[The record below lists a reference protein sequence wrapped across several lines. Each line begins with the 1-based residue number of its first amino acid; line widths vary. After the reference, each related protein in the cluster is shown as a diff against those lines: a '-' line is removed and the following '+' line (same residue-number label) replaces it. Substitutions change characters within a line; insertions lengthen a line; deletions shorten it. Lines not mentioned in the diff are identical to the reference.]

1 MERSGSPRRVAV
13 AERRAKAVRLRAAGL
28 GYEEIA
34 RQVGLKSA
42 DLARVDVHR
51 ALAALRTEPAEEMR
65 ALESE
70 RLDFLWRTVMQV
82 LSRTHYVVSNG
93 KVMHLNGEPM
103 RDDDPALRAVAALL
117 QIQQRRAKLHGLDA
131 PKQVE
136 VITLDAVEAEIRRL
150 NAELGR
156 VETDSLAD
164 AEATSG

>member
-51 ALAALRTEPAEEMR
+51 ALAALRTEPVEEMR

-150 NAELGR
+150 SAELGR
-156 VETDSLAD
+156 VETDAPAD
-164 AEATSG
+164 VEAASG